1 MSRIW
6 RVTVNLTMLAALSLY
21 SLAQMP
27 APRPQTA
34 RQALIEMITNGGDA
48 IIKHLTVEVQDLLKS
63 PGATNSLKMTIGSV
77 KPETGTET
85 FDTGDVLF
93 AYNDPS
99 KKDRYEVHV
108 ENEDFS
114 GDEDSLLLS
123 VHNFREGKEIDSPFP
138 LSASR
143 FTVSLKLQQ
152 NIWRLNKISV
162 QVDAPVG
169 DPEFVKNAFHLGA
182 FGPGLGAAAG
192 EFSGIATPQTSIVF
206 GTGSD
211 LARPAQPEQAV
222 VPPEQIVFLL
232 TFAERG
238 FATAHP
244 DTGFTCSLK
253 DLSEASKNM
262 GLNEQISVGTYNGYH
277 YALSG
282 CVGMPAGSFQIIAEP
297 LLAANGAKAFCSD
310 ATGNVRVSNDGRGAT
325 CLTNGQVQTDD
336 AVRRGD
342 I

>member
-1 MSRIW
+1 MPCIPRIAIS
-6 RVTVNLTMLAALSLY
+6 LTMLTALSLY
-21 SLAQMP
+21 SLAQTP
-27 APRPQTA
+27 APPPQTA

-63 PGATNSLKMTIGSV
+63 PGASDRLKMTIGSA
-77 KPETGTET
+77 KAESGTET
-85 FDTGDVLF
+85 FDTGDILF

-99 KKDRYEVHV
+99 KKERYEVHV
-108 ENEDFS
+108 ESEDFS
-114 GDEDSLLLS
+114 SDEDSFLLS
-123 VHNFREGKEIDSPFP
+123 VHNFHEGKEIDGPFP

-169 DPEFVKNAFHLGA
+169 DQEFVKNTFHLGT
-182 FGPGLGAAAG
+182 FGLGATAG
-192 EFSGIATPQTSIVF
+192 DFAVATPQTSIQF

-211 LARPAQPEQAV
+211 LARPGEQTA

-262 GLNEQISVGTYNGYH
+262 GLNEQANAGTYNGYR

-282 CVGMPAGSFQIIAEP
+282 CEGMPSGSFQIVAEP

-310 ATGNVRVSNDGRGAT
+310 ATGNIRASNDGRGAT
-325 CLTNGQVQTDD
+325 CLTHGQVQTEE